1 MPLWKQLL
9 LQLYYHSTRP
19 LRWWNRRRM
28 VLAGK
33 APVAVLFYHR
43 VADDGACEWT
53 ISNRMFA
60 RQIRWLSTHFEL
72 ISLAEAQ
79 RRIRSGSNHRP
90 AVAITFDDGYAD
102 NCAGAIPLLVREG
115 IPCAYFVTLYN
126 VLSGQPFA
134 HDLLR
139 GYKFAP
145 NTIEQ
150 LRQMAAAGIEIG
162 AHTFTHTDLG
172 QIEDPHVLQSEV
184 VLAGAELARRVGRP
198 VRYFAFPFGQRANL
212 NARVFELARRAGY
225 AGVCSAYGGL
235 NYPGDDAFHLQRIG
249 APTSMIGLVNRLT
262 GDPRTLRVP
271 RYVPALP
278 SDLPRGAPAV
288 DKPEAAATPQG
299 PKGDPAAEALDEE
312 ALLGGHRSH
321 Q

>member
-1 MPLWKQLL
+1 MRLWKQLL

-19 LRWWNRRRM
+19 VRWWNRRRM

-33 APVAVLFYHR
+33 VPVAVLFYHR
-43 VADDGACEWT
+43 IADDGVCEWT

-79 RRIRSGSNHRP
+79 QRIRSGSNHRP

-102 NCAGAIPLLVREG
+102 NCTGAIPLLLHLG
-115 IPCAYFVTLYN
+115 IPCTYFVTLYN

-139 GYKFAP
+139 GYRFAP
-145 NTIEQ
+145 NTIDE

-184 VLAGAELARRVGRP
+184 VLTGEELARRVGRP
-198 VRYFAFPFGQRANL
+198 VRYFAFPFGQPANL
-212 NARVFELARRAGY
+212 NASVFEIARRAGY

-262 GDPRTLRVP
+262 GDPRTLHVP
-271 RYVPALP
+271 RYELTLASERPHSALAVEKP
-278 SDLPRGAPAV
+278 KVEAPL
-288 DKPEAAATPQG
+288 EG
-299 PKGDPAAEALDEE
+299 PKGESDVEARDGE
-312 ALLGGHRSH
+312 ALLGSQRSD